1 MKLGLGQTLVN
12 SNMSLFTSVT
22 PDQISDL
29 EFWIDGSDTTTIN
42 GGVVGNDDPIYE
54 WLDKSEN
61 GHHVIQNTFISQPLW
76 KQSGFGSNLKAYV
89 QMDGINDFM
98 NIPNNINTDTDMTV
112 IALVKKEIFNGTMQ
126 TLDSTLGGAYAYGS
140 FGVDVYQR
148 TRVGFQRI
156 RCSQPPPLE
165 WCAGYDTGEIIT
177 TNTAT
182 GLNFESYKNG
192 IQMVTGYAPVSSVR
206 VDDFDLLCDQS
217 GSSHGRI
224 AEVIMYNR
232 VLSSDERESL
242 RNYLLNKYGTL
253 TPHS

>member
-1 MKLGLGQTLVN
+1 MELGVGLGVSKTRKR
-12 SNMSLFTSVT
+12 SGGIT

-42 GGVVGNDDPIYE
+42 GGVVENDDPIFK
-54 WLDKSEN
+54 WNDKSGN
-61 GHHVIQNTFISQPLW
+61 DHHVIQNTFISQPLW
-76 KQSGFGSNLKAYV
+76 KQSGFGSNSKSYI

-98 NIPNNINTDTDMTV
+98 DIPNNINTDTDMTV

-148 TRVGFQRI
+148 TRVGFRRL
-156 RCSQPPPLE
+156 RCGQPPPLE
-165 WCAGYDTGEIIT
+165 FCAGYDTGEIIT

-182 GLNFESYKNG
+182 GLDFRFYKNG
-192 IQMVTGYAPVSSVR
+192 IEMFYGYTPVSSVR
-206 VDDFDLLCDQS
+206 VDNFDLLCDQS

-232 VLSSDERESL
+232 VLSSDERELL
-242 RNYLLNKYGTL
+242 RNYLLKKYGTL